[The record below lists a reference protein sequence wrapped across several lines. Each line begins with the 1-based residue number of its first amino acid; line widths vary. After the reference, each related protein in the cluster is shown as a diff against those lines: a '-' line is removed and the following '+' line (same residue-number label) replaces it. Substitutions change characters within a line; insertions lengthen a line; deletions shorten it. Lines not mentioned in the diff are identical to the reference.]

1 MNLALRRHLAD
12 SLAVDAMLGCRPRW
26 TAIATAKD
34 VVALQGRYLLH
45 AGPPITDRSLISPPQ
60 KNSMLMAILFEGW
73 ATDRQDAEELLMSA
87 EVALHAAQDHACAV
101 PLADVLSPSMQLL
114 VIEDEDCPSRQ
125 GFSTLNGG
133 DGPVMRVGQYGEEV
147 LQRLRWINRHLAP
160 QLQAVIARSPIDLLP
175 VADAALAAGDDCHG
189 RTQHASQLIAQ
200 ALLLRAGSDGLDDE
214 ARRFLEQSAAFF
226 LNLWMAAVK
235 CCFLAAEDVPD
246 SSVVTAIGG
255 NGRQFGIQVSA
266 MPGRWFVTAA
276 DAPLVPGADEQTR
289 QRALGA
295 IGDSAIVD
303 AFGSGAMARDLAPL
317 TAQRLAQTCSEHGRA
332 FPGKLLECPHPRL
345 LKSQAYRTGL
355 DARQV
360 CRLELGPVISLGV
373 LDKQGLCGRLDGGFF
388 FSPLKP
394 FQAALEALEAT
405 DASA

>member
-1 MNLALRRHLAD
+1 
-12 SLAVDAMLGCRPRW
+12 
-26 TAIATAKD
+26 
-34 VVALQGRYLLH
+34 
-45 AGPPITDRSLISPPQ
+45 
-60 KNSMLMAILFEGW
+60 
-73 ATDRQDAEELLMSA
+73 
-87 EVALHAAQDHACAV
+87 
-101 PLADVLSPSMQLL
+101 
-114 VIEDEDCPSRQ
+114 
-125 GFSTLNGG
+125 
-133 DGPVMRVGQYGEEV
+133 
-147 LQRLRWINRHLAP
+147 
-160 QLQAVIARSPIDLLP
+160 
-175 VADAALAAGDDCHG
+175 
-189 RTQHASQLIAQ
+189 
-200 ALLLRAGSDGLDDE
+200 
-214 ARRFLEQSAAFF
+214 
-226 LNLWMAAVK
+226 
-235 CCFLAAEDVPD
+235 
-246 SSVVTAIGG
+246 VVTAIGG

-276 DAPLVPGADEQTR
+276 DAPLVPGTDEQTR